1 MRPILAKILKKD
13 RVVVRKTDDELTRMA
28 KYKLRDK
35 QLTKF
40 LQKEKEQKMIID
52 SKTPEIKK
60 LIHMY
65 RLNGGIN
72 VSDKYGR
79 IVTDKN
85 ELYLKDSEFLHKKKN
100 YSNRLFYFMPYY
112 RKEWHYIPSNWKRFK
127 VLFAFLSSAVVGYF
141 YAFLASDS
149 ENLDQY
155 IEYLITEEQ
164 IFAHLT
170 GKANPKYLKR
180 FNY

>member
-1 MRPILAKILKKD
+1 MRPILAKLFKKD
-13 RVVVRKTDDELTRMA
+13 RVIIRKTDDELTRMA

-35 QLTKF
+35 QLSRY
-40 LQKEKEQKMIID
+40 LQKEKEQKMILD

-79 IVTDKN
+79 IVTNKN
-85 ELYLKDSEFLHKKKN
+85 EMLLMNSQFLHKKGN
-100 YSNRLFYFMPYY
+100 YSTRLLYSKPIY
-112 RKEWHYIPSNWKRFK
+112 RKEWDYAPSNWKRFK
-127 VLFAFLSSAVVGYF
+127 ILFAFLSSVAFGYI
-141 YAFLASDS
+141 YAFLVSDS

-170 GKANPKYLKR
+170 GRADPKYAELG
-180 FNY
+180 